1 MNGWVLVR
9 GTVSSAVAE
18 GVDVAWASIA
28 RSLQKRLRVVAGAV
42 CVAVQAGP
50 YCAYVRMGGVGEAEV
65 ERHRRA

>member
-28 RSLQKRLRVVAGAV
+28 RSLQKCLRMVAGAV

-50 YCAYVRMGGVGEAEV
+50 SCASVRMGGVGEAEV
-65 ERHRRA
+65 ER

>member
-28 RSLQKRLRVVAGAV
+28 RSLQKRLRVVAARV
-42 CVAVQAGP
+42 PVDCPPIESLPQ
-50 YCAYVRMGGVGEAEV
+50 RS
-65 ERHRRA
+65 ER